1 MVTPRLLAAA
11 KAAARWMYN
20 PDDIPGQF
28 EDIADWFHRETG
40 MLRPGCDVPIYMG
53 SPHTE
58 DERRNR
64 FVLWCAGKQLG
75 IRAELLA
82 AIAEAEGTS

>member
-11 KAAARWMYN
+11 KNAARWMYDADN
-20 PDDIPGQF
+20 VVEQF
-28 EDIADWFHRETG
+28 QDIAEWFHAETG
-40 MLRPGCDVPIYMG
+40 MMRPGRDVPIYMN

-64 FVLWCAGKQLG
+64 FVLWCAGKQMG

-82 AIAEAEGTS
+82 AIAEAEATP